1 MRFIYSTMAN
11 QLINTILEV
20 EDVQALQVDFS
31 QLRKIPRDSAAMMQI
46 ILYYKDENNFVYLL
60 TTNNHPS
67 DLKKIEKQVE
77 NKWLKVKTFY
87 TSVEWFNEWM
97 KWYDQMEAEE
107 QQKKDEEEKRAKA
120 EWDSAISLMKQF
132 FTKKDSL
139 DPGKF
144 ILEMVRLWFQ
154 SGASDIHFQP
164 EWKNVTVRLRL
175 DGILQDVVS
184 FDSQEFWKY
193 LQKLKF
199 ISWVKMN
206 VDYIPQDGRFSFE
219 ATNHEWVQKK
229 VDARVNFMPW
239 MSSESTVIRF
249 LDSERWIST
258 FEEIWFS
265 DRNYELLNKHIS
277 KTTGIIIVTWPTW
290 SWKTTTL
297 YSILNHLNTWTNKII
312 TLEDPIEYEMPW
324 IQQSQINYAK
334 NYDYETWLKAILR
347 HDPDIILVWETRSKE
362 TADIAINA
370 ALTWHLVFTTL
381 HTNSAI
387 ASIPRLLSMWV
398 EPYLLAPAIQ
408 LVLGQRLVRK
418 ICPNC
423 SSKRPAKYSEQTEIE
438 AAIKRLND
446 LGINDIPAFDWSLP
460 ESKGCAMCNNTWYQG
475 RMAILEALEITEDM
489 RDLIIDWE
497 SEAWI
502 LSKARE
508 NGYTTLTEDGIIKV
522 LKWETTLDEINRVL

>member
-1 MRFIYSTMAN
+1 MAN

-20 EDVQALQVDFS
+20 DDVKALQVDFS
-31 QLRKIPRDSAAMMQI
+31 QLQKISRENAISTQVI
-46 ILYYKDENNFVYLL
+46 IYYKDEENTIHLL
-60 TTNNHPS
+60 TTNNFPEE
-67 DLKKIEKQVE
+67 LKKILKQLD
-77 NKWLKVKTFY
+77 NKWLKYKVYY
-87 TSVEWFNEWM
+87 TSAEWFAEWV
-97 KWYDQMEAEE
+97 KRYDQFEIQQQKAIEE
-107 QQKKDEEEKRAKA
+107 QEMREKA
-120 EWDSAISLMKQF
+120 EWDSAISLMKNY

-139 DPGKF
+139 DPGEF

-164 EWKNVTVRLRL
+164 EWKNVVVRLRL
-175 DGILQDVVS
+175 DWILQDVLS
-184 FDSQEFWKY
+184 FDSVDFWKY
-193 LQKLKF
+193 LQKIKF

-206 VDYIPQDGRFSFE
+206 IDYIPQDGRFSFD
-219 ATNHEWVQKK
+219 ATNHKWIKKK

-249 LDSERWIST
+249 LDSEKWIAT
-258 FEEIWFS
+258 FEEIGFS
-265 DRNYELLNKHIS
+265 DKNYEILKNHIS
-277 KTTGIIIVTWPTW
+277 KTTWMIIVTWPTW

-297 YSILNHLNTWTNKII
+297 YSILNYLNTWTNKII

-324 IQQSQINYAK
+324 IQQSQINYTK

-362 TADIAINA
+362 TADIAVNA

-381 HTNSAI
+381 HTNSSI

-423 SSKRPAKYSEQTEIE
+423 SGKRPATYAEQTEIE
-438 AAIKRLND
+438 QALKKLTDANIS
-446 LGINDIPAFDWSLP
+446 DIPAFDWTVI
-460 ESKGCAMCNNTWYQG
+460 ESHWCSQCNETWFQW
-475 RMAILEALEITEDM
+475 RLAILEVLEITEDM
-489 RDLIIDWE
+489 RNFIIDKENEWV
-497 SEAWI
+497 I

-508 NGYTTLTEDGIIKV
+508 NWFITLVEDWIIKV
-522 LKWETTLDEINRVL
+522 LRWETTLSEIRRVIE

>member
-1 MRFIYSTMAN
+1 MPN

-20 EDVQALQVDFS
+20 NDVQALQVDFS
-31 QLRKIPRDSAAMMQI
+31 QLKKISREDAKSKQVIM
-46 ILYYKDENNFVYLL
+46 YYKDEENYIYIL
-60 TTNNHPS
+60 TTNNNP
-67 DLKKIEKQVE
+67 DGLKTVTKQLD
-77 NKWLKVKTFY
+77 NQWIKYKVYY
-87 TSVEWFNEWM
+87 TSVEWFSEWLAR
-97 KWYDQMEAEE
+97 YDQLEAEE
-107 QQKKDEEEKRAKA
+107 KKTKEEEEEREKA

-132 FTKKDSL
+132 FSKKGSL
-139 DPGKF
+139 DPGEF

-154 SGASDIHFQP
+154 SWASDMHFQP
-164 EWKNVTVRLRL
+164 EWKDIALRLRL
-175 DGILQDVVS
+175 DWILQDVVN
-184 FDSQEFWKY
+184 FDTKDFWKY

-219 ATNHEWVQKK
+219 AMNHKWEKKK

-249 LDSERWIST
+249 LDSQKWIST

-265 DRNYELLNKHIS
+265 DKNYDILKKHIS
-277 KTTGIIIVTWPTW
+277 KNTWIIIVTWPTG

-297 YSILNHLNTWTNKII
+297 YSILNYLNTWKNKII

-334 NYDYETWLKAILR
+334 NYDYETGLKAILR

-362 TADIAINA
+362 TADIAVNA

-387 ASIPRLLSMWV
+387 ASVPRLLSMWV

-408 LVLGQRLVRK
+408 LVLWQRLVRK

-423 SSKRPAKYSEQTEIE
+423 CSKRPATYAEQTEIE
-438 AAIKRLND
+438 QAIKKLND
-446 LGINDIPAFDWSLP
+446 AGISNIPAFDGTIV
-460 ESKGCAMCNNTWYQG
+460 ESHGCAQCNETGYQW
-475 RMAILEALEITEDM
+475 RIAILEALEITEDM
-489 RDLIIDWE
+489 RNLIVDRDD
-497 SEAWI
+497 EASI
-502 LSKARE
+502 LAKARG
-508 NGYTTLTEDGIIKV
+508 NGFITLVEDWIIKV
-522 LKWETTLDEINRVL
+522 LRWETTLDEIHRVL